1 MKLEKDS
8 RNSLDFE
15 LFFKI
20 HYSRFYSYALHVIG
34 NEEEARD
41 IVSDYFEFIW
51 KHRASNIG
59 NWETYAYSYIR
70 NKCID
75 SLRHQDVTR
84 KYVDF
89 YIQLMKEEQHR
100 EEVFS
105 DRYLQIK
112 EALAELPDSIRQI
125 VDKNFYEQKIY
136 KEIALELGISESLV
150 KKRMAKAMEFIKN
163 RVVKKSK

>member
-89 YIQLMKEEQHR
+89 YIKLID
-100 EEVFS
+100 VNAFL
-105 DRYLQIK
+105 DIF
-112 EALAELPDSIRQI
+112 
-125 VDKNFYEQKIY
+125 DKILVYIINIY
-136 KEIALELGISESLV
+136 KFSVNTTRKIFWKLWWLYTLFFRET
-150 KKRMAKAMEFIKN
+150 
-163 RVVKKSK
+163 